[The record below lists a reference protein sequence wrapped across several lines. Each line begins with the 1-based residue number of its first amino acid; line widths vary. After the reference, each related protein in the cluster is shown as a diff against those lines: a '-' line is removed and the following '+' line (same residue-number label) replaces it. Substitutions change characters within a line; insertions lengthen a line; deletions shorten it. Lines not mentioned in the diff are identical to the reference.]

1 MKKQY
6 NQPSIQVYKIQTMGM
21 LLTMSRRGDAYSST
35 DVTYAP
41 GMDWDDDDEDEY

>member
-6 NQPSIQVYKIQTMGM
+6 IQPSIQEYKIQTMGM
-21 LLTMSRRGDAYSST
+21 LALSRGDVYNPN

-41 GMDWDDDDEDEY
+41 GMDWDDEDEDEY